1 MAAKEHGRGDIF
13 QDSEVPEGSGLL
25 KGADYPFDADLVRP
39 EANNIL
45 AMEKD
50 GAAIGT
56 DAADDAEEG
65 ALARSI
71 WANQSNDFPFGDVE
85 INTVQGSY
93 SSKALGNSLA
103 PE

>member
-1 MAAKEHGRGDIF
+1 MVAKEHGRGDIF

-25 KGADYPFDADLVRP
+25 KGTDYPFDADLVRP
-39 EANNIL
+39 EANYIL

-50 GAAIGT
+50 GAAIGR

-65 ALARSI
+65 ALTRAI
-71 WANQSNDFPFGDVE
+71 WADQSNDFPFGDVK
-85 INTVQGSY
+85 INSVQGSY
-93 SSKALGNSLA
+93 SSKALGNSLT